1 MTSVD
6 NLHPIQSVE
15 GAREKGRAGGKAS
28 AESRKEKKLLREGLL
43 FALDQPAKG
52 KHGQTN
58 REAIIAGLIKRAIAG
73 DVRAFETIRD
83 TIGEKP
89 IEKVANVTPEREV
102 VDGVEKALFGQLIGS
117 NMKD

>member
-6 NLHPIQSVE
+6 NLHPIRSVE
-15 GAREKGRAGGKAS
+15 EAREKGRAGGKAS

-52 KHGQTN
+52 KPGQTN
-58 REAIIAGLIKRAIAG
+58 REAIIAGLIKKAISG

-89 IEKVANVTPEREV
+89 ANEI
-102 VDGVEKALFGQLIGS
+102 ALKKTDFSALDDAFGRLIGS
-117 NMKD
+117 DVKD